1 MWSPERKVPRF
12 KFLSCEHSFSC
23 GNNLYKHYRT
33 FTDHRP
39 QPKPSLNCKEAT
51 CLFLD
56 KDLSPCLR
64 KARLRELFKGRLAS
78 EELAELE
85 ELALQQI
92 AKIIKTSQFIYQ
104 KCKKKSE
111 EIRKAAVKN
120 EFIEL
125 CEHIFRTFPSLPK
138 EIVSRTNVL
147 WTGGRFQHI
156 PSKPSPVG
164 EVFLCLISP

>member
-1 MWSPERKVPRF
+1 MWSPVRKVPRF
-12 KFLSCEHSFSC
+12 KCLSCEHSFSC
-23 GNNLYKHYRT
+23 SNNLHKHYRT
-33 FTDHRP
+33 FTGHRP
-39 QPKPSLNCKEAT
+39 QPKLSLNCKEAT
-51 CLFLD
+51 DLFLD
-56 KDLSPCLR
+56 KDLNPCQR
-64 KARLRELFKGRLAS
+64 KARLRELFKRRLTS
-78 EELAELE
+78 EELV
-85 ELALQQI
+85 ELALPQI
-92 AKIIKTSQFIYQ
+92 AKIIQTSQFIYQ

-147 WTGGRFQHI
+147 WTGGRFQQT

-164 EVFLCLISP
+164 K